1 MEEKAS
7 GEEEEDF
14 VLSIMKR
21 FVFLHTL
28 KHELVQGFATLYC
41 VIEYFTDVSESLI
54 SYNVNRIIH
63 FEMYQESAALRRY
76 HFNFIMTLADLAV
89 LNLTIL

>member
-41 VIEYFTDVSESLI
+41 VIES
-54 SYNVNRIIH
+54 
-63 FEMYQESAALRRY
+63 
-76 HFNFIMTLADLAV
+76 FIDE
-89 LNLTIL
+89 